1 MNIRR
6 QRMRCLVAS
15 GKTANEIQKTTP
27 GSATSHPAGCSPDV
41 LSLLKTSSGG
51 TKCAHNKMV
60 EEGATTKVQPEEL
73 KKNGYAMIKGN
84 PCRLLEVTQ
93 LPKAT
98 ANGNKRVQL
107 IGLNVREANP
117 PNDDQWR
124 LAALINLC
132 CCIDRYTRAPS
143 GVHREKVR

>member
-15 GKTANEIQKTTP
+15 DKTAKRNPRRKRP
-27 GSATSHPAGCSPDV
+27 RGPPLHSPAQ
-41 LSLLKTSSGG
+41 LRLKTSSGV
-51 TKCAHNKMV
+51 TKCAHNEMV

-107 IGLNVREANP
+107 IGLNVRKANP
-117 PNDDQWR
+117 PTTTNGGS
-124 LAALINLC
+124 L
-132 CCIDRYTRAPS
+132 PS
-143 GVHREKVR
+143 